1 MKIAAITIL
10 TPYRENYKGTSAL
23 PYHLM
28 VHRPDD
34 VEIEIYSFNNN
45 RLSADKIREVENEL
59 KVKIHVMPLP
69 IWYKMVFALHLLFI
83 RLFLKYPIHHYIT
96 VPKGYE
102 KIIKD
107 GMPDGIWI
115 YGEELS
121 KAAKQFKSFRRVHTL
136 PDSEALYYHRMMGT
150 RFVMNDMKKYFRCA
164 FMYPKF
170 RHMERDF
177 ERSEDIHYHLVGEAD
192 TEFIKDMAPGI
203 QAHFIHHPHY
213 EISCQEDKLFHTPV
227 RLLVAGQ
234 YNYYMKQD
242 ADEVVNCLLH
252 LKEDDKNLLISNY
265 EITFLGR
272 GWERHVE
279 SLKNDGW
286 NVNQISFAPDYIEEI
301 TKHDVQLAPISIGTG
316 TKGKVLDALANGLLV
331 IGSHYAMENIAVEDG
346 KSCVIYKNSSEVCTI
361 LLSIIK
367 DKPKYEDIAAHGRE
381 AVLSV
386 HGRRRVSEMLFN
398 FFRSLR

>member
-1 MKIAAITIL
+1 MRITAITIL
-10 TPYRENYKGTSAL
+10 TPYKENFRGTSAL

-28 VHRPDD
+28 VHRPED
-34 VEIEIYSFNNN
+34 VEIEIYSFDNNHLPAN
-45 RLSADKIREVENEL
+45 KIREVENEL

-69 IWYKMVFALHLLFI
+69 AWYRMVFALHLLFI

-96 VPKGYE
+96 VPKEYV
-102 KIIKD
+102 KRIKEGD
-107 GMPDGIWI
+107 PDGIWV

-121 KAAKQFKSFRRVHTL
+121 KVANQFKGYRRVHTL
-136 PDSEALYYHRMMGT
+136 PDSEALYYHRMMGA
-150 RFVMNDMKKYFRCA
+150 RFVVNDLKKYFRCV

-177 ERSEDIHYHLVGEAD
+177 EISEEIHYHLVGEAD
-192 TEFIKDMAPGI
+192 AEFLRDMAPGI

-213 EISCQEDKLFHTPV
+213 EIHHHEERHFHTPIK
-227 RLLVAGQ
+227 LLVAGQ

-242 ADEVVNCLLH
+242 ADEVVNSLLH
-252 LKEDDKNLLISNY
+252 LKENDKNLLISNY

-272 GWERHVE
+272 GWEQHVE
-279 SLKNDGW
+279 SLRSDGW
-286 NVNQISFAPDYIEEI
+286 NVKQISFAPDYIEEI

-331 IGSHYAMENIAVEDG
+331 VGSHYAMENIAVENG
-346 KSCVIYKNSSEVCTI
+346 RSCVIYRNSAKVITI

-367 DKPKYEDIAAHGRE
+367 DKQKYEDIAAHGCE
-381 AVLSV
+381 VVLSV
-386 HGRRRVSEMLFN
+386 HSRRRVSEILFN
-398 FFRSLR
+398 FFRS